1 MPARSIGTRPAHAHA
16 QPAQQAPAQVL
27 TLFQKMSE
35 GFPGGL
41 AGALRVGA
49 AHRVQVE
56 VAVEV
61 AVAALQQRAAL
72 GQGCNLSRQGP
83 GSNTLNSLHVSQ
95 SVRPAHVS
103 SATVQQSWHLRP
115 PARHPA
121 QTPRPTTPSRSMTG
135 NAVCQGGKGA
145 AQARR
150 GGQNSEL
157 IIHVPRR
164 AASAPGT
171 SASEV
176 TVATAAM
183 ATSEEKRVMAGGR

>member
-1 MPARSIGTRPAHAHA
+1 
-16 QPAQQAPAQVL
+16 
-27 TLFQKMSE
+27 MSDRGGE
-35 GFPGGL
+35 GV

-49 AHRVQVE
+49 AHREE
-56 VAVEV
+56 VAVAVGV

-83 GSNTLNSLHVSQ
+83 GSNTLNSL
-95 SVRPAHVS
+95 HVS

-183 ATSEEKRVMAGGR
+183 ATSEEKRVMAGGKWGAGAVKKGECA

>member
-1 MPARSIGTRPAHAHA
+1 
-16 QPAQQAPAQVL
+16 
-27 TLFQKMSE
+27 MSDRGGE
-35 GFPGGL
+35 GV

-49 AHRVQVE
+49 AHREGVV
-56 VAVEV
+56 V
-61 AVAALQQRAAL
+61 AVAVAVAVLQQRAAL

-150 GGQNSEL
+150 GGQISEL
-157 IIHVPRR
+157 YHHPRTE
-164 AASAPGT
+164 AGSVGAGHQ
-171 SASEV
+171 
-176 TVATAAM
+176 
-183 ATSEEKRVMAGGR
+183 RVRGDGGDRGDGDERGKAGHGWR